1 LLDSLLQEILVVGT
15 MTADTKQPADVEM
28 TEATEEK
35 VEEKKDPD
43 LLSVEDIKEHCKL
56 VRKSVDTK
64 EPRFTLRVLR
74 ALPVTRRKLNSG
86 VLRAVFKAVYASEAD
101 KSTKEWLEGF
111 LPPPVK
117 DLESIGTPGKPG
129 KTPTNPLTPEVDF
142 YLHLLTLIFLID
154 GKEEGKAME
163 CATQMMTKLSNA
175 NRRTLDLIS
184 ARCFFYYLRAHEMA
198 GKLAECRG
206 KLHTALRTATLRN
219 DFEGQAVLVN
229 CLLRNY
235 LHYNL
240 YNQADKL
247 VLKATFPEQASN
259 NEWARYYYYL
269 GRIKA
274 LQLDY
279 TEAHK
284 YLLQASRKA
293 PQGSASGFKQ
303 HVSKFLV
310 VVSLLLGNIPE
321 RQTFLGADLREA
333 LRPYLLL
340 TQAVK
345 SGDLQRFAEVVKT
358 FTVRFT
364 SDCTLSLIN
373 RLHHNV
379 VKTAVRTISLAYS
392 RITFKDIAT
401 KLLLDS
407 PEDAEFIVAKAIRDG
422 VIEAVLDHDSGTM
435 SSKDTSD
442 VYATREPQIAFNQ
455 RIEFCLELHNH
466 SVKAMRFP
474 PKSYNKELESA
485 EDRRER
491 EAQDLELA
499 KEMAEDDEDG
509 Y

>member
-1 LLDSLLQEILVVGT
+1 MAGDKEKVT
-15 MTADTKQPADVEM
+15 DVEM
-28 TEATEEK
+28 ADAEQPQQEK

-56 VRKSVDTK
+56 VKKSVETK

-74 ALPVTRRKLNSG
+74 ALPVTRRKLNST
-86 VLRAVFKAVYASEAD
+86 VLRALIRTVYVAEHD
-101 KSTKEWLEGF
+101 KNTKDWLMGF
-111 LPPPVK
+111 LPPPAKELDSVA
-117 DLESIGTPGKPG
+117 TPGRSPKSSP
-129 KTPTNPLTPEVDF
+129 NPLTPEVDF
-142 YLHLLTLIFLID
+142 YISLLTLIFLID
-154 GKEEGKAME
+154 SKETKKGLE
-163 CATQMMTKLSNA
+163 CADQIMAKLSSS

-184 ARCFFYYLRAHEMA
+184 ARCFFYYMRAHEL
-198 GKLAECRG
+198 GGSLASCRAV
-206 KLHTALRTATLRN
+206 LHTHLRTATLRN
-219 DFEGQAVLVN
+219 DFEGQAVLIN

-274 LQLDY
+274 LQLEY

-293 PQGSASGFKQ
+293 PQSSASGFKQ
-303 HVSKFLV
+303 HVSKFSCTV
-310 VVSLLLGNIPE
+310 ELLLGNIPE
-321 RQTFLGADLREA
+321 RQSFLAPQLREA
-333 LRPYLLL
+333 LRPYLHL

-345 SGDLQRFAEVVKT
+345 SGDVARFADVVKANNS
-358 FTVRFT
+358 RFAA
-364 SDCTLSLIN
+364 DCTLSLIM

-392 RITFKDIAT
+392 RITFKDIAS